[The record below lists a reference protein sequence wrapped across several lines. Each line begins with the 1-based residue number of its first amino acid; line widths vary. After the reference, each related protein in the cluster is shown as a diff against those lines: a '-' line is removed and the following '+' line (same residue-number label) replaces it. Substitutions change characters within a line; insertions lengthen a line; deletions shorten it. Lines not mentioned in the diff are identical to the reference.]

1 RGNSANYVGCNCLV
15 KEDVCDVIYP
25 DLMMKIRPSKTVS
38 SEFLSTWLS
47 SPMAREFMWT
57 RMTGTSGTMPKIS
70 KKVVEAIPIIVPSK
84 KIQDMVVSKVE
95 ELFSICELLKQLIS
109 ETQQTQ
115 SQLTDTI
122 VEQEV

>member
-1 RGNSANYVGCNCLV
+1 
-15 KEDVCDVIYP
+15 
-25 DLMMKIRPSKTVS
+25 MMKIRPSKTVS

-70 KKVVEAIPIIVPSK
+70 KKVVEAIPIIVPSR
-84 KIQDMVVSKVE
+84 KIQDIIVSKVE

-109 ETQQTQ
+109 ETQ
-115 SQLTDTI
+115 
-122 VEQEV
+122 

>member
-1 RGNSANYVGCNCLV
+1 
-15 KEDVCDVIYP
+15 
-25 DLMMKIRPSKTVS
+25 
-38 SEFLSTWLS
+38 
-47 SPMAREFMWT
+47 MWT

-109 ETQQTQ
+109 ENQQTQ